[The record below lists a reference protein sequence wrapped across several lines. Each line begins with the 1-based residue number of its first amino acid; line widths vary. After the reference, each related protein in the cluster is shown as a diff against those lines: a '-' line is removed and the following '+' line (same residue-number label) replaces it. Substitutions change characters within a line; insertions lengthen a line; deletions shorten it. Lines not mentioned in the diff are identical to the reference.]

1 MSDRPP
7 IPEGIKRALRQE
19 AYFGC
24 VKCGCPI
31 IEYHHIEPWSVV
43 KKHEAANLVVLCP
56 NCHREANVGAY
67 YKEQVIADKKE
78 PFNKRARLVQ
88 NNFMLRK
95 LADIKV
101 KIGGME
107 ISHTRNVLTVYSIP
121 LIFFNETKDGR
132 DLLNAV
138 FFDDHMNLVAVI
150 KDNEWTAL
158 LYQDMWD
165 IRYSPGHLI
174 INLEQKKIF
183 LDLKI
188 KGNVISFKTRLN
200 YWGNDIKAT
209 EEKLQING
217 ITMINCQMVGG
228 GIGIG

>member
-1 MSDRPP
+1 M
-7 IPEGIKRALRQE
+7 
-19 AYFGC
+19 
-24 VKCGCPI
+24 
-31 IEYHHIEPWSVV
+31 
-43 KKHEAANLVVLCP
+43 
-56 NCHREANVGAY
+56 
-67 YKEQVIADKKE
+67 
-78 PFNKRARLVQ
+78 
-88 NNFMLRK
+88 
-95 LADIKV
+95 V
-101 KIGGME
+101 KIYPGIAQIE
-107 ISHTRNVLTVYSIP
+107 
-121 LIFFNETKDGR
+121 
-132 DLLNAV
+132 
-138 FFDDHMNLVAVI
+138 VAVI